1 MKHPVKNS
9 NPAIG
14 SLAGGGGAAPS
25 NSGEPAALP
34 AGQAVGLDGVLT

>member
-9 NPAIG
+9 NPVIG
-14 SLAGGGGAAPS
+14 SLARGGGAALA

-34 AGQAVGLDGVLT
+34 AGQAVGLD